1 MTTYPNTP
9 QQPSG
14 MPYGR
19 YEPFVPIALA
29 DRTWPAKP

>member
-1 MTTYPNTP
+1 MFSYVNSP

-19 YEPFVPIALA
+19 YQPFVPIDL
-29 DRTWPAKP
+29 P